1 MNSKTVLGKIFA
13 LLSADKEVNFVD
25 AKSKDGAILQ
35 SPTFDVGEKIDV
47 VSEDGTLTPAP
58 DGEHEVSLKDT
69 EGNEVLIKVIT
80 KDGKIVERENVELA
94 EKVDEEVVDK
104 DVEKKD
110 EEDVEMA
117 DATTE
122 EAKALPNTTDEDP
135 RNSVG
140 EDDEETE
147 NDPIIS
153 LSYRIDELEKAIKKL
168 TEPAMDEEMPAD
180 DSIEEDDSEEVEMAD
195 AEADKEA
202 QIAELKAKIAKL
214 EEGEDDEEELP
225 KLDGAPIE
233 APVKFNH
240 AKPNS
245 GKQVANSQ
253 NTFLS
258 KLYS

>member
-13 LLSADKEVNFVD
+13 LLAADKEVNFVD

-58 DGEHEVSLKDT
+58 DGEHEVSLKDS

-80 KDGKIVERENVELA
+80 KDGKIVERENVELE

-104 DVEKKD
+104 DVEEKD

-122 EAKALPNTTDEDP
+122 EAKALPNTTDESKANEVKEGGEEDP
-135 RNSVG
+135 L
-140 EDDEETE
+140 
-147 NDPIIS
+147 IS
-153 LSYRIDELEKAIKKL
+153 LSYRIDELEKAMKKL
-168 TEPAMDEEMPAD
+168 AEPAMDEEMPAD
-180 DSIEEDDSEEVEMAD
+180 DSIAEDDSEEVAMA
-195 AEADKEA
+195 AE
-202 QIAELKAKIAKL
+202 
-214 EEGEDDEEELP
+214 EEEEEEELP

-233 APVKFNH
+233 APVKFNQ
-240 AKPNS
+240 AKSNS
-245 GKQVANSQ
+245 GKVANSQ

>member
-13 LLSADKEVNFVD
+13 LLAADKEVNFVD

-58 DGEHEVSLKDT
+58 DGEHEVSLKDA

-94 EKVDEEVVDK
+94 DKVDEEVVDK

-168 TEPAMDEEMPAD
+168 TEPAVDEEMPAD
-180 DSIEEDDSEEVEMAD
+180 DSVEEDDSEEVAMA
-195 AEADKEA
+195 AE
-202 QIAELKAKIAKL
+202 I
-214 EEGEDDEEELP
+214 DDEELP
-225 KLDGAPIE
+225 KLDGAPVE

-240 AKPNS
+240 TKPNS
-245 GKQVANSQ
+245 GKTVANSQ